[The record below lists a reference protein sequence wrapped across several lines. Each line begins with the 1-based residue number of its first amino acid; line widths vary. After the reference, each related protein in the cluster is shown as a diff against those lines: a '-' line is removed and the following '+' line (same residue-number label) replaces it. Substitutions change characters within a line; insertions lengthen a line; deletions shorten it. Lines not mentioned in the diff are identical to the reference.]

1 MKTVNINSNQLT
13 FLRQLV
19 IIFSPLTLG
28 ILEIWHPSGNPN
40 KSAFDAIAPLVDWW
54 LVLHLL
60 QVPLFGLVGVGVL
73 LMVGNLR
80 GWAATISRIGIL
92 FFLLFYTTLDAITGI
107 ASGVLIRSAKNLP
120 PEVKFFVSK
129 QVNLFFFDPIIGGGT
144 LSLIGILGAG
154 GWFVGLTAAAIAL
167 SQVGVDRLSVIF
179 LILAA
184 ILFGL
189 SHTPPTGPLG
199 LFFFFFAATRIEPY
213 LWNKDKNAGH

>member
-1 MKTVNINSNQLT
+1 MKTVNINTNQLT

-28 ILEIWHPSGNPN
+28 ILEIWHPSGSPD

-80 GWAATISRIGIL
+80 GGAATISRIGIL
-92 FFLLFYTTLDAITGI
+92 FFMLFYTALDAITGI
-107 ASGVLIRSAKNLP
+107 ASGVLIRSARNLP
-120 PEVKFFVSK
+120 PEVKLFVSK